1 MKKKIRVSLIYKKNY
16 NFFNPSHFD
25 RTTSDFFLNVLN
37 RYPEIEMS
45 YFPCENEFDTS
56 KLKGKCDIIL
66 LANNRTDA
74 TPENLFGIKKLG
86 IPVVTRVGD
95 PHHASKYDQV
105 TYHEQWNISCYFGK
119 DPQSYFY
126 KFYPDRFRYEVII
139 FGLEPALYKNL
150 MLYDERIKNKIL
162 NSGAT
167 GQLKLKSRI
176 ATAILKPRQ
185 SGWYNYK
192 LRTKC
197 NYLPYVDYKGIRGD
211 QYRPDLSY
219 PEYLSRY
226 RAAIAATTYFPTQK
240 YWEIPAA
247 GCLTFM
253 EITKKNDS
261 SFLGFK
267 NNETAIFID
276 EKNYKEKFESFLID
290 PDNSKWKEIATSG
303 RDFVMKNLT
312 NENAIKNLVSIFRDL
327 I

>member
-95 PHHASKYDQV
+95 PHHATKYDQV
-105 TYHEQWNISCYFGK
+105 TYHEQWNISCYFGTI
-119 DPQSYFY
+119 PENYFY
-126 KFYPDRFRYEVII
+126 KFYPDKFRYKVII
-139 FGLEPALYKNL
+139 FGLEPSLYTNMKPF
-150 MLYDERIKNKIL
+150 DERIKNRIL

-167 GQLKLKSRI
+167 GKLSLKSRI
-176 ATAILKPRQ
+176 VSLTLKPRQ
-185 SGWYNYK
+185 SGWYFYK

-197 NYLPYVDYKGIRGD
+197 NYLPYVDYKGIRGT
-211 QYRPDLSY
+211 QYSNLNY
-219 PEYLSRY
+219 PEYLSQY
-226 RAAIAATTYFPTQK
+226 RAAIAATTYYPTQK

-253 EITKKNDS
+253 EITKTNHGEY
-261 SFLGFK
+261 LGFK
-267 NNETAIFID
+267 DEETTIFIN
-276 EKNYKEKFESFLID
+276 EKNYKQKFQNFIDD
-290 PDNSKWKEIATSG
+290 PDNPKWKNIAKRG
-303 RDFVMKNLT
+303 QNHALQNL
-312 NENAIKNLVSIFRDL
+312 NNNNAVEQLVSLFKEL